1 MNSKIELAKPR
12 DFGEIIND
20 TFTFGRQNFKPL
32 LKYFFIF
39 CGFFLLATAATDI
52 VNQLNVVKSLNN
64 FDPNSFDNQSRNPFS
79 VFTPYY
85 FLNLFFLLLEYLS
98 ITITVLCFMALYRQ
112 KNNQVPDTEEMWG
125 YFKFYFFRIIGSS
138 IVITILLILGFVFC
152 IIPGIYLY
160 PVMALVFP
168 IIIVENASF
177 GYAFN
182 QSFKLIKDNWW
193 ATFGVLLV
201 VAIILSVASGILVL
215 PSALFT
221 VGSFFFHV
229 TRGTS
234 VSITALVIT
243 TILKEISHVFQILM
257 VVAIG
262 LCYFNLTESKEG
274 TGLMER
280 INQFGA
286 AETDPNTTTE
296 EY

>member
-1 MNSKIELAKPR
+1 MDSKIELAKPR

-20 TFTFGRQNFKPL
+20 TFTFARQNFKPL

-39 CGFFLLATAATDI
+39 CGFFLLASAATDI
-52 VNQLNVVKSLNN
+52 MNQLNMANAINN
-64 FDPNSFDNQSRNPFS
+64 YDPNSFDNQSRNPFS

-85 FLNLFFLLLEYLS
+85 FLNLLFLLFEYMS
-98 ITITVLCFMALYRQ
+98 IMIMTLCFMALYKQ
-112 KNNQVPDTEEMWG
+112 KNNQLPDTEEMWG

-138 IVITILLILGFVFC
+138 LLITLLLIVAFIFC
-152 IIPGIYLY
+152 VVPGIYLY
-160 PVMALVFP
+160 PIMAMVFP
-168 IIIVENASF
+168 IIIIENASL

-201 VAIILSVASGILVL
+201 MGIILSVASGILVL
-215 PSALFT
+215 PSVLFT
-221 VGSFFFHV
+221 AGSFLFHI

-243 TILKEISHVFQILM
+243 AILKEISHVFQILS
-257 VVAIG
+257 VVTTG

-280 INQFGA
+280 INQFGLTD
-286 AETDPNTTTE
+286 TDPNTTSE